1 MYNRTILLGL
11 LYTRLGLFRLFH
23 AAMMVCYH
31 MDGNFLHKLLA
42 TLDFCGKICVDS
54 ATVCQ
59 PIYEPLAPPERL
71 SIVVPVHV
79 VLVCLLVDQLSS
91 LLLTFFGRPKKFVQ
105 SQGIFGQALIFFGP
119 PSFFLVHQNFFLVYQ
134 KIRA

>member
-42 TLDFCGKICVDS
+42 TLDFCGKICADS
-54 ATVCQ
+54 ATVRQ
-59 PIYEPLAPPERL
+59 PIYEPLAPPK
-71 SIVVPVHV
+71 SPYMVMFVIPYSYICVK
-79 VLVCLLVDQLSS
+79 LVMLC
-91 LLLTFFGRPKKFVQ
+91 K
-105 SQGIFGQALIFFGP
+105 
-119 PSFFLVHQNFFLVYQ
+119 
-134 KIRA
+134 

>member
-42 TLDFCGKICVDS
+42 TLDFCGKICADS
-54 ATVCQ
+54 ATVRQ
-59 PIYEPLAPPERL
+59 PIYEPLAPPKRL
-71 SIVVPVHV
+71 SIVGSPYMVMFVIPYSYICVK
-79 VLVCLLVDQLSS
+79 LVMLC
-91 LLLTFFGRPKKFVQ
+91 K
-105 SQGIFGQALIFFGP
+105 
-119 PSFFLVHQNFFLVYQ
+119 
-134 KIRA
+134 